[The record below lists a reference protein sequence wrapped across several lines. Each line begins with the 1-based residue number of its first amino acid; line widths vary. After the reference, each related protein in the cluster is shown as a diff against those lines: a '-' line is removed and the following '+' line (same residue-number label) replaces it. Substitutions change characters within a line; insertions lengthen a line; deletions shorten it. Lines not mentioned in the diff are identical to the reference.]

1 MTIDAWQYNTARD
14 LGQTGIERL
23 RQFPREPDM
32 LVYGFRCLAALAI
45 RAWLHAYHR
54 MEIVGREH
62 IPTEG
67 SFILIAN
74 HSSHLDTLCLI
85 SALPLR
91 RIHQTFAAAAADY
104 FFTSL
109 PRMAAAAVVANA
121 LPFHRQFRGCQSLD
135 LCRQLLASADNI
147 LILFPEGTRSTSGA
161 ISAFKPGIGALV
173 AGTDVPVVPCH
184 IAGAFEACP
193 KGGILPRPARLRL
206 FIGAPRRFASFHP
219 GKESALHISAEL
231 REAVLELAMIDPGGF
246 HVDGAGLRQVSRRS
260 RLFLRGAG

>member
-1 MTIDAWQYNTARD
+1 MDAWRYDTARD
-14 LGQTGIERL
+14 LGQTSIERL

-32 LVYGFRCLAALAI
+32 LVYGFRCLAALAV

-54 MEIVGREH
+54 MEVVGREH

-67 SFILIAN
+67 SFVLIAN

-91 RIHQTFAAAAADY
+91 RIHQAFAAAAADY

-109 PRMAAAAVVANA
+109 PRIAAAAVLANA
-121 LPFHRQFRGCQSLD
+121 LPFHRKLHCCQSLV
-135 LCRQLLASADNI
+135 LCRQLLAGSGNI
-147 LILFPEGTRSTSGA
+147 LILFPEGTRSTIGA
-161 ISAFKPGIGALV
+161 INAFKPGIGALV

-184 IAGAFEACP
+184 IAGACEACP
-193 KGGILPRPARLRL
+193 KGRILPRPGRLRL
-206 FIGAPRRFASFHP
+206 FIGAPRTYASFHP

-231 REAVLELAMIDPGGF
+231 REAVLELAVINQAAFGGN
-246 HVDGAGLRQVSRRS
+246 GADHRQVS
-260 RLFLRGAG
+260 